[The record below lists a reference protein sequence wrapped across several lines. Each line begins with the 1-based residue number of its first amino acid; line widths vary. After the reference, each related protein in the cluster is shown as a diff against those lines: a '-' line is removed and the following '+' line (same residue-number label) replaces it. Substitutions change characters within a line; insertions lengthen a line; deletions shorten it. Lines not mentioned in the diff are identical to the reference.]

1 RNAAETPPKRRRNAA
16 ETPPKRRRNAAE
28 TPPKR
33 RPLPETL
40 PREEVR
46 HDLAGDHCPDC
57 GGELRFIRDEVS
69 ERLEYVP
76 ARFIVHRH
84 IRPQYSCA
92 ACQTVHGADLPAQI
106 IDKGQPGPGLLTQV
120 VIGKYR
126 DHLPLY
132 RQQQIFAREGVDI
145 PRNTLS
151 AWVGAVAVALAPLA
165 QALREELLSRDILHA
180 DETPL
185 TVLNPKA
192 RKAERHYLWT
202 YVSAESTGSGVV
214 LFDCQP
220 GRGGQYPQQML
231 KGWQGCLM
239 VDGYAGY
246 HALFAG
252 ERPATELACLAH
264 IRRKFHEAYSV
275 NKNPQAAQAI
285 MLIRKLYRCERRLKL
300 AKPHQGIKYRRRYA
314 TPVLST
320 FRRWLDD
327 ELPRT
332 PPGSRLHKAIT
343 YALSR
348 WTALARYAQDIRL
361 PLDNNRAENVIR
373 PVAVGRK
380 NWLFA
385 GSPQASQRAAAI
397 MSLLETARLNGI
409 EPYRWL
415 HSVLIRLPQWPNA
428 RLRELLP
435 YPENHFD

>member
-1 RNAAETPPKRRRNAA
+1 M
-16 ETPPKRRRNAAE
+16 
-28 TPPKR
+28 
-33 RPLPETL
+33 
-40 PREEVR
+40 
-46 HDLAGDHCPDC
+46 
-57 GGELRFIRDEVS
+57 
-69 ERLEYVP
+69 
-76 ARFIVHRH
+76 
-84 IRPQYSCA
+84 
-92 ACQTVHGADLPAQI
+92 
-106 IDKGQPGPGLLTQV
+106 

-132 RQQQIFAREGVDI
+132 RQQQIFAREGGDI

-202 YVSAESTGSGVV
+202 CVSAESTGSGVV

-220 GRGGQYPQQML
+220 GRGGQYPQQMPE
-231 KGWQGCLM
+231 GWQGYLM